1 MTQHPPLRPVIQ
13 TQRFDSVAHIIA
25 NPPPKWL
32 AEKLAQ
38 FSPFIATE
46 ITSDE
51 ADELDKKIVE
61 MHDAAVTLIK
71 YLPGI
76 NVGGSLLGM
85 LASRD
90 VTTAL
95 EVLPRIRKGLARL
108 TKPRGTGRRHDVP
121 REFCAAV
128 IVEAWKLLHDGSVE
142 PQSSKVLEACAVY
155 WEACGHEERDAKN
168 WWRDTERAVND
179 PNEVVRRLLR
189 PQN

>member
-1 MTQHPPLRPVIQ
+1 MTQRPPLRPVIQ
-13 TQRFDSVAHIIA
+13 TQRFDSVARIIA

-38 FSPFIATE
+38 FSPFIVTE
-46 ITSDE
+46 TTSDE
-51 ADELDKKIVE
+51 ADVLDEKIVE

-95 EVLPRIRKGLARL
+95 EVLPRIKKGLARL
-108 TKPRGTGRRHDVP
+108 TRSPRTGRRHDVP

-142 PQSSKVLEACAVY
+142 PQSSEVLEACAAY
-155 WEACGHEERDAKN
+155 WEACGHKERDAKN
-168 WWRDTERAVND
+168 WWRDTDRAVSK